1 MTTRTPQAKTT
12 DTAKIIRRELAA
24 QQPAL
29 VTVEQP
35 ATDYQE

>member
-1 MTTRTPQAKTT
+1 MTPRIYQAKTT
-12 DTAKIIRRELAA
+12 DVAKVIRRELAA